1 MVGALSVLSKS
12 LDLIL
17 RLAEGHSFI
26 HSAEGVQDLEGEV
39 GMEAPEPGKKADPG
53 KRQVCLQLGRR

>member
-1 MVGALSVLSKS
+1 MVGPLSVLSKS

-26 HSAEGVQDLEGEV
+26 HSAGVQDLKGEV

-53 KRQVCLQLGRR
+53 ERQVWLPLGRQ